1 MLDTQLFLRHSIYV
15 MNETKVRRINIK
27 LDPETHRKLKM
38 KAITDGVTMQAFMVQ
53 LIKQAVYTT
62 QK

>member
-1 MLDTQLFLRHSIYV
+1 